1 MVVTDEKKRAIFDE
15 LARAL
20 EIPRQADN
28 EITTRE
34 YADYRQCTIRKA
46 YEQLMK
52 AVVIGKM
59 TKRKILANDHRCWAF
74 RMVVDEETI

>member
-15 LARAL
+15 LARVL
-20 EIPRQADN
+20 EIPRQADD
-28 EITTRE
+28 EINTRE
-34 YADYRQCTIRKA
+34 YANYNQCTMRKA

-59 TKRKILANDHRCWAF
+59 TKRKVLVGNHWSWVF
-74 RMVVDEETI
+74 KMVVDEESI